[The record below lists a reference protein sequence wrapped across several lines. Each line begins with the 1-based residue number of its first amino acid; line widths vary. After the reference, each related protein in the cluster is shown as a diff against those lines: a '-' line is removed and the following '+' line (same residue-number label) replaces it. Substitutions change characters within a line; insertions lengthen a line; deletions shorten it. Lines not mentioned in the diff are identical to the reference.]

1 MLSMLNYCKYQI
13 GQMTF
18 VLKDK
23 HYIVCNMANV
33 CLQESHTGSSDSS
46 CTVCGSVDRDMQSSL
61 EHDGHSPP
69 EHDAVE
75 CNRCSSQDSEPLR
88 YIASSLYVQNLD
100 SVNTTDVVTMATS
113 DPHYNATCSNVIN
126 NTEPQQVTSHDGHM
140 NVESNDT
147 VSANMPCENNWAEVS
162 KTSKY
167 QLPPCCQ
174 TQSETHVSDK
184 SLMTSVMYT
193 QSSCDEWKV
202 KPVPST
208 TDTVSSWR
216 PVEMDSVEDHKLTP
230 HPTCGPEAETVMQ
243 LHDVGS
249 SANVHGQDILKAS
262 ANQEEDAKHEQGQHR
277 AHEARQAQ
285 QQHLVDEVKQ
295 VQQALLRYKSSLQ
308 VLESRSTEVVS
319 ICISEQFR
327 WVKHHYLLDGT

>member
-1 MLSMLNYCKYQI
+1 
-13 GQMTF
+13 
-18 VLKDK
+18 
-23 HYIVCNMANV
+23 MASV

-46 CTVCGSVDRDMQSSL
+46 CTVCGSLDRDMMSSL

-69 EHDAVE
+69 EHDGQYSVE
-75 CNRCSSQDSEPLR
+75 CNRCSLQDSDPVR
-88 YIASSLYVQNLD
+88 YIAPSLYVPSLD
-100 SVNTTDVVTMATS
+100 SVNTTDIVTTS
-113 DPHYNATCSNVIN
+113 DDHDNATCSNVIN
-126 NTEPQQVTSHDGHM
+126 DGHM
-140 NVESNDT
+140 NVDSNDT
-147 VSANMPCENNWAEVS
+147 LSANMPWENNWTEVS

-184 SLMTSVMYT
+184 SLMTGVVYT
-193 QSSCDEWKV
+193 QSSWDECKD
-202 KPVPST
+202 KAVPST

-216 PVEMDSVEDHKLTP
+216 RVEMDSVEDHRLTP

-243 LHDVGS
+243 RTGVGN
-249 SANVHGQDILKAS
+249 SAHVHGQDILKES
-262 ANQEEDAKHEQGQHR
+262 ANQEEDAEHEQAQHL

-295 VQQALLRYKSSLQ
+295 VQQAVLRYKSSLQ
-308 VLESRSTEVVS
+308 VLESRSTEIVS

-327 WVKHHYLLDGT
+327 LVKHLCLIDGT